1 MGPWVRFRERER
13 ERDQRMRLQ
22 VAERTGFWTGVF
34 AVRFGMILS
43 YFYYLILWCN
53 LSKVIIA
60 AYLIFVVTYTVRC
73 SLEFSQN
80 NNCIALHFCSHMYG
94 TMYKMRFERFEE
106 SILLWAKF

>member
-1 MGPWVRFRERER
+1 MRFRERER

-80 NNCIALHFCSHMYG
+80 NNCIAPHFCSHMYG